1 MIRSVKISDASD
13 IAAIYNHY
21 IETSTITFEEN
32 PVSND
37 EMVRRVQEG
46 SEKLAWYVFESDGR
60 VLGYAYAAPWRAR
73 SAYRF
78 SVETTV
84 YVCPEHPRKGIGSA
98 LYKTLIDDLRKR
110 NIRVILGG
118 IAQPNEASVLLHESL
133 GFERV
138 AYLKDVGYK
147 FEKWVDVGYWQ
158 LRLD

>member
-21 IETSTITFEEN
+21 VETSTITFEEN

-37 EMVRRVQEG
+37 EMVRRIQEV

-60 VLGYAYAAPWRAR
+60 VLGYAYATPWRAR

-158 LRLD
+158 LRIE

>member
-13 IAAIYNHY
+13 IASIYNHY

-60 VLGYAYAAPWRAR
+60 VLGYAYATPWRAR

-98 LYKTLIDDLRKR
+98 LYKTLIDDLRRR

-147 FEKWVDVGYWQ
+147 FERWVDVGYWQ
-158 LRLD
+158 LRLE